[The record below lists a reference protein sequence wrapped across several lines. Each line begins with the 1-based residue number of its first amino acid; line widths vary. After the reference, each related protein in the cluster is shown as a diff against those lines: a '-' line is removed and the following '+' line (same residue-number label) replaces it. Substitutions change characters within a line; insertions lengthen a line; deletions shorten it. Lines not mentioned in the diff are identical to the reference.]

1 MFLLKEIGVI
11 SGPALHPSWKCGTGR
26 LAVGGNVG
34 GMRLSWS
41 SFQHPELSCSDGCWE
56 NTVRSRRNDSMETLF
71 LWLVK

>member
-1 MFLLKEIGVI
+1 MFLVKEIGVI

-34 GMRLSWS
+34 GMRLSRS
-41 SFQHPELSCSDGCWE
+41 SFQHPELSHSDMCWE
-56 NTVRSRRNDSMETLF
+56 NTEEQEERLHGDLF